1 MLPIVLA
8 ILDGF
13 GYREEKNGNAI
24 KEAKTPNFDKLWQEY
39 PHSLLEASGNAVG
52 LPKGQMGNSEVGHL
66 TIGAGRT
73 IYQGLELINQSI
85 ENGSFQENQE
95 FLKVINHVK
104 KNHSKLHLFG
114 LLSDGGIH
122 SHINH
127 LYALLDLA
135 KKEEIKEV
143 YVHAFLDGRD
153 TLPNVALTYLDD
165 LTSYM
170 KKLDCGKLA
179 DISGRYYSM
188 DRERMWNLT
197 NEYYRLLVYKEGLKI
212 SDYHSYIKESYQKK
226 IYDEFIIPARIEE
239 NGTLQDDDGA
249 ILFNFRP
256 DRATQLFTA
265 ITNSTFTQFPVENFK
280 NLCLVTMMSVE
291 KSILANPAF
300 PPLSVENPLGVI
312 LSEKGYKVLRIAEAS
327 KYPHVTYFFDG
338 GEERTLEN
346 TDCLI
351 VPRKDVATYDM
362 YPAMSSF
369 ELTDKLLEVMGQYD
383 VIILNFAN
391 CDMVGHTGN
400 YPKVIE
406 AVEAVDKNLGRIYE
420 KVNELDGT
428 LLVTADHGNAEYMFD
443 EDGHV
448 ITSHTCNKVPFILCQ
463 DDIKIKK
470 GSLANIAGTILS
482 LLKEDAPIEMEKGLI
497 ELHE

>member
-13 GYREEKNGNAI
+13 GYREEIKGNAI
-24 KEAKTPNFDKLWQEY
+24 KEAKTPNFDRLWREY
-39 PHSLLEASGNAVG
+39 PHCLLDASGNAVG
-52 LPKGQMGNSEVGHL
+52 LPIGQMGNSEVGHL
-66 TIGAGRT
+66 TIGAGRI

-85 ENGSFQENQE
+85 KNQTFFENKE
-95 FLKVINHVK
+95 FLKVIHHVK
-104 KNHSKLHLFG
+104 KNNSKLHLFG

-135 KKEEIKEV
+135 KKEGIKEV

-153 TLPNVALTYLDD
+153 TLPDVSITYLDE

-170 KKLDCGKLA
+170 EKINCGKLA

-197 NEYYRLLVYKEGLKI
+197 EEYYRLLVYKKGTTI
-212 SDYHSYIKESYQKK
+212 QDYHTYIKESYQKK
-226 IYDEFIIPARIEE
+226 IYDEFIVPARLEE
-239 NGTLQDDDGA
+239 NGNLEDNDGA

-265 ITNSTFTQFPVENFK
+265 ITNPDFSEFPVEKFK

-291 KSILANPAF
+291 KSIIAEPAF
-300 PPLSVENPLGVI
+300 PPLDVDNPLGVI
-312 LSEKGYKVLRIAEAS
+312 VDNRGYKVLRIAEAS

-338 GEERTLEN
+338 GVERNLEN
-346 TDCLI
+346 TDKLI

-362 YPAMSSF
+362 YPAMSSV
-369 ELTDKLLEVMGQYD
+369 ELTDQLLEVIGQYD

-406 AVEAVDKNLGRIYE
+406 AVEAMDKNLGRVYE
-420 KVNELDGT
+420 KVKELDGC

-443 EDGHV
+443 EEGHV

-463 DDIKIKK
+463 DDITLKN
-470 GSLANIAGTILS
+470 GGLSNIAGTILT
-482 LLKEDAPIEMEKGLI
+482 LLKEDIPKEMEAGLI
-497 ELHE
+497 E